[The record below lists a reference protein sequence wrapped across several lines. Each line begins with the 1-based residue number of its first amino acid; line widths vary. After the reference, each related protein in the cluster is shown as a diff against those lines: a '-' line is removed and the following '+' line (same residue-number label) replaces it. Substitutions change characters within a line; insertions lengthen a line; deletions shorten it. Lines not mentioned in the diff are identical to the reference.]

1 VDSEKWFVPR
11 TRLGLT
17 MRNFN
22 YRMMSV
28 LPTGKLVGKMALEV
42 ANAITLEDYREHLV
56 VQP

>member
-11 TRLGLT
+11 TRLGLRL
-17 MRNFN
+17 RNFN

-28 LPTGKLVGKMALEV
+28 LPTGKFVSKMALKV
-42 ANAITLEDYREHLV
+42 ANAITLKDYQEHLV